1 MKQKDAADEKINETL
16 IQLLMDKFSQHGNS
30 AATH

>member
-16 IQLLMDKFSQHGNS
+16 IQLLMDKFKNENQRV
-30 AATH
+30 TH